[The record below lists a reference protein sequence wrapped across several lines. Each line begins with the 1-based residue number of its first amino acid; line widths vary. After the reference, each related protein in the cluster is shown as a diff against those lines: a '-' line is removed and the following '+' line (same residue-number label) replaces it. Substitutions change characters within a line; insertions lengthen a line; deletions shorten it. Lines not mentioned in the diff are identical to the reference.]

1 MGGYPNL
8 HNHSFG
14 TLIPATSRQQS
25 MPFVTEANR
34 MLPTLAP
41 GSPKRAIL
49 DYLLHNAVGRNNA
62 RSWETI
68 EAHCTTLH
76 VPVDKL
82 DFQQGFLAET
92 RDGEVFIGSCSQ
104 GYFIIQ
110 DRDDAV
116 VAAGF
121 YRTRIARQQEHV
133 DHLADLVRIQGWP
146 PI

>member
-1 MGGYPNL
+1 MAWGPSITLLAYADDACNAARRAKSTQARRADRSRRL
-8 HNHSFG
+8 QVHS
-14 TLIPATSRQQS
+14 P
-25 MPFVTEANR
+25 
-34 MLPTLAP
+34 
-41 GSPKRAIL
+41 IL

>member
-14 TLIPATSRQQS
+14 TLIPATSRQQT

-41 GSPKRAIL
+41 GSPNRAIL
-49 DYLLHNAVGRNNA
+49 DYLLHNAVGHNNA

-68 EAHCTTLH
+68 EAHWTTLH

-82 DFQQGFLAET
+82 DFQQGFLL
-92 RDGEVFIGSCSQ
+92 VFIDMLRWS
-104 GYFIIQ
+104 
-110 DRDDAV
+110 
-116 VAAGF
+116 
-121 YRTRIARQQEHV
+121 
-133 DHLADLVRIQGWP
+133 
-146 PI
+146 